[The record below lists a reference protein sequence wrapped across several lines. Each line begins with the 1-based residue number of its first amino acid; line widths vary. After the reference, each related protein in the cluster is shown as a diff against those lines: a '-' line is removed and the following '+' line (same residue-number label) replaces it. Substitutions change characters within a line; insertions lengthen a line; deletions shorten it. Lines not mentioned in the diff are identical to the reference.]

1 MSVNQEAAYRAGPG
15 SAVPD
20 PRRWRALALLAI
32 ADFVVILDATIVNV
46 ALPSIGRG
54 LHASTSDLS
63 WVTSAYI
70 LTFGGL
76 LMLGGRFADLFGRR
90 RLFIGGLVLFGL
102 ASLAGGLSTS
112 IGELIAFRAL
122 QGAGAAMLA
131 PAARS
136 IVVTLFEEGP
146 ERSRAL
152 GIWAAVAGS
161 GSVVGLILGGVLTSS
176 LGWRWVLFI
185 NVPITLGAAALA
197 PVLIRESR
205 AETTDRSI
213 DYAGAALVTGGL
225 VAILY
230 ALVHAGNAGWGS
242 AETIGLLGLG
252 AALLAVFTWVE
263 GKVRAPLVPL
273 RIFRIGQVRGANI
286 AMPMV
291 AAMVGFFFVFTL
303 YLQDVLG
310 YSAIEAGMASVPL
323 GLILIIVAGLSSSV
337 AERLGAKRVLLSGL
351 AVFTGGVAWMTR
363 ISIHSAYLTDILGPI
378 LLIGTGL
385 GLVFI
390 ALTIASVSGIE
401 AEHSGV
407 AGRLINMTQQAGGAI
422 GLAVITAIITSHVH
436 HYGPGPAS
444 FTGGLRDALIAA
456 ALIGAASLA
465 GRPGTPAGPG
475 TQSHPAGSSGPLR
488 HLKGPRRCPPP
499 GLGWS
504 RVGGIV
510 GCVSGASRIGS
521 GRYVSSTS
529 S

>member
-1 MSVNQEAAYRAGPG
+1 MSVNQEAANRAGPG

-20 PRRWRALALLAI
+20 PRRWRALGLLAI

-70 LTFGGL
+70 LAFGGL
-76 LMLGGRFADLFGRR
+76 LMLGGRLADLFGRR

-230 ALVHAGNAGWGS
+230 ALVNAGSVGWGS

-252 AALLAVFTWVE
+252 AVLLGVFAWVE
-263 GKVRAPLVPL
+263 GKVRAPIVPL
-273 RIFRIGQVRGANI
+273 RIFRVGQVRGANI
-286 AMPMV
+286 AMLML
-291 AAMVGFFFVFTL
+291 ASAMVGFFFILAL

-310 YSAIEAGMASVPL
+310 YSAVKAGMASVP
-323 GLILIIVAGLSSSV
+323 
-337 AERLGAKRVLLSGL
+337 
-351 AVFTGGVAWMTR
+351 
-363 ISIHSAYLTDILGPI
+363 
-378 LLIGTGL
+378 
-385 GLVFI
+385 
-390 ALTIASVSGIE
+390 
-401 AEHSGV
+401 
-407 AGRLINMTQQAGGAI
+407 
-422 GLAVITAIITSHVH
+422 
-436 HYGPGPAS
+436 PAPS
-444 FTGGLRDALIAA
+444 
-456 ALIGAASLA
+456 
-465 GRPGTPAGPG
+465 
-475 TQSHPAGSSGPLR
+475 
-488 HLKGPRRCPPP
+488 
-499 GLGWS
+499 
-504 RVGGIV
+504 
-510 GCVSGASRIGS
+510 
-521 GRYVSSTS
+521 
-529 S
+529 